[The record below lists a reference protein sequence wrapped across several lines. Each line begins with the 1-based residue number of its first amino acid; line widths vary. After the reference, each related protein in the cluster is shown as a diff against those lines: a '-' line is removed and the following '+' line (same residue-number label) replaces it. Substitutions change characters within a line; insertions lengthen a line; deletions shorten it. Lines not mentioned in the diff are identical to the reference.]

1 MKTSFK
7 RLVCAL
13 FCLCILIGA
22 FAGCAGDKAKNNSS
36 AGGSSGSG
44 GNSGNTSDTGTF
56 EIPSTDVGSGQEK
69 VDDPYASIPESSKG
83 KTVRFA
89 NWGDVDEGTFEK
101 FYQRTGIKAE
111 NYQVRQGSYVS
122 TIRNKIAAGDI
133 PDVFIDND
141 GGGFPIT
148 LSIAQPINK
157 CSSVNLNDSV
167 WDQSMMA
174 TATIDGNVYLVNT
187 KNSPHTGANLVYYN
201 KALFNELGEKTPE
214 EYYKD
219 GEWTWDTMEQMLK
232 RFVSAGYVGANVNP
246 RMFVGSAGGTFIK
259 WDYKNGKFVN
269 NTDSKELQEAY
280 KTWASWNSQGLLGA
294 EMTMIQEGRAAMYCL
309 GVNGLKSD
317 GHWKDMDPNDLGY
330 CYFPS
335 QEEGGKAKVH
345 AIYRMYG
352 IVRGAPN
359 ADAAGYFLRHF
370 LDSSNYNMKS
380 TFHSDKAR
388 DFYYE
393 IINTPADQ
401 KVFTYDGHCASL
413 AGYAEYE
420 FYNDVGS
427 ADPNDIYTK
436 IQSISNKVDKACEA
450 GNAEVQKVKDR
461 YK

>member
-1 MKTSFK
+1 MKTSIK

-22 FAGCAGDKAKNNSS
+22 FSGC
-36 AGGSSGSG
+36 GGKETAS
-44 GNSGNTSDTGTF
+44 GNSTASNGSTASTGSVESF
-56 EIPSTDVGSGQEK
+56 VQSNVNSNGVSINQS
-69 VDDPYASIPESSKG
+69 PYANIPESSKG

-89 NWGDVDEGTFEK
+89 TWEPLESYDPNK
-101 FYQRTGIKAE
+101 FYADTGIKVE
-111 NYQVRQGSYVS
+111 VFQVRQGSYVS
-122 TIRNKIAAGDI
+122 TIRNKIAAGDV
-133 PDVFIDND
+133 PDVFVDND

-148 LSIAQPINK
+148 LPIAQPINK
-157 CSSVNLNDSV
+157 CSSVDLSDGI
-167 WDQSMMA
+167 WDQSLMA
-174 TATIDGNVYLVNT
+174 TGTIGGNVYLVNT
-187 KNSPHTGANLVYYN
+187 INSPWTGANLVYYN

-214 EYYKD
+214 EYYED

-461 YK
+461 FK